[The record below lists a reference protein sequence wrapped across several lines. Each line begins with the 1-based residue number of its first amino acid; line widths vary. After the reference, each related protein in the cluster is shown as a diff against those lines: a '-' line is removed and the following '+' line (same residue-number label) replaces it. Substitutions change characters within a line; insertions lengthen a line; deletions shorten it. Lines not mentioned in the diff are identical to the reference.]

1 MSEAPRRHWLRRV
14 VIGVASFVVVF
25 YLGGGFYFSGVL
37 NEEALDGA
45 ARRASLDP
53 VYDLVVTEID
63 GQRITLSPE
72 DDPGFLTDEGVY
84 GLTWEGGYGQIG
96 AIVKERHGEVERE
109 FSLVSGS
116 PPSEGTPAELEV
128 RAWPDPES
136 AGVTSEDVS
145 IETPLG
151 SEPAWFVPGDRD
163 TWAIVVHGN
172 STSRLDGLRMT
183 PILADLG
190 YPTLV
195 ISYRN
200 DAGGPEDPS
209 GRLKYGLTEWEDLD
223 ASVRYAV
230 EQGARRV
237 VLVGYS
243 MGGGIVMAFLQ
254 RSELSSLVDA
264 VILDAPMLDFSE
276 TVDDNASRETL
287 PVIGLPL
294 PSSLTATAKRIA
306 DMRFDIGWDE
316 LNYLATPKRY
326 RVPFLVFHGTAD
338 TTVPIA
344 TSEEFA
350 ELRPQLVTLVRCQKA
365 EHIACWNRDPDGYAV
380 HVRSFLDAL

>member
-1 MSEAPRRHWLRRV
+1 MTDAPHRHRLRRLLIGLSAFA
-14 VIGVASFVVVF
+14 VIF
-25 YLGGGFYFSGVL
+25 YLGGGFYFSNVL

-53 VYDLVVTEID
+53 VYDLVVTD
-63 GQRITLSPE
+63 VAGQRITLSPE
-72 DDPGFLTDEGVY
+72 GDPGQLTDDGVF
-84 GLTWEGGYGQIG
+84 GLTWEGGYGQVG
-96 AIVKERHGEVERE
+96 AILKERDGSVERE

-116 PPSEGTPAELEV
+116 PPSKGTTAELEV

-136 AGVTSEDVS
+136 AGVTSVDVS
-145 IETPLG
+145 VETPLG
-151 SEPAWFVPGDRD
+151 SQPAWFVPGDRD
-163 TWAIVVHGN
+163 AWAIVVHGN
-172 STSRLDGLRMT
+172 STSRLDGLRMV

-200 DAGGPEDPS
+200 DAGGPADPS
-209 GRLKYGLTEWEDLD
+209 GRLKYGLTEWEDLE
-223 ASVRYAV
+223 ASVRYVV

-237 VLVGYS
+237 VLIGYS
-243 MGGGIVMAFLQ
+243 MGGGVVMAFLQ
-254 RSELSSLVDA
+254 RSDLAGLVDA
-264 VILDAPMLDFSE
+264 VILDAPMLDFST

-287 PVIGLPL
+287 PVVGLPL
-294 PSSLTATAKRIA
+294 PPSLTATAKWIA
-306 DMRFDIGWDE
+306 DRRFDIGWDE
-316 LNYLATPKRY
+316 LDYLATPKRY

-350 ELRPQLVTLVRCQKA
+350 ELRPKLVTLVRCPKV
-365 EHIACWNRDPDGYAV
+365 EHIACWNQDPDAYAGRV
-380 HVRSFLDAL
+380 NSFLGA